1 MLNRLSILFLVTLI
15 LSSCNKEKSAA
26 KKINGE
32 WKVTSYKR
40 TETNG
45 LSFYASVSGEILF
58 SKVDDY
64 KGPTEFQSSITYSF
78 DADSGVYT
86 ENGIIE
92 MIEKGDYMNVI
103 KLNAANNPI
112 DTIKYRIITNT
123 TKDLQLEF
131 IDSTNRIHMMIFK
144 KKK

>member
-1 MLNRLSILFLVTLI
+1 MLNRLSIFLIILLV

-32 WKVTSYKR
+32 WEITSYKR

-45 LSFYASVSGEILF
+45 LSFFAKVSGEMLF
-58 SKVDDY
+58 SHVDHHDAPLTF
-64 KGPTEFQSSITYSF
+64 KTSITYSF
-78 DADSGVYT
+78 DTDNGVYT

-92 MIEKGDYMNVI
+92 MIEKGEYMNVI
-103 KLNAANNPI
+103 KHNASNILI

-123 TKDLQLEF
+123 TTDLQLEF
-131 IDSTNRIHMMIFK
+131 IDSNNRIHMMIFK

>member
-1 MLNRLSILFLVTLI
+1 MLNRLSIFLIILLV

-32 WKVTSYKR
+32 WEITNYKR

-45 LSFYASVSGEILF
+45 LSFFASVSGEMLF
-58 SKVDDY
+58 SHVDHYDAPLTF
-64 KGPTEFQSSITYSF
+64 KTSITYSF
-78 DADSGVYT
+78 DTDNGVYN

-92 MIEKGDYMNVI
+92 MIEKGEYMNVI
-103 KLNAANNPI
+103 KLNTSNIPI

-131 IDSTNRIHMMIFK
+131 IDSNNRIHMMIFK

>member
-1 MLNRLSILFLVTLI
+1 MLNRLSIFLIILLV

-26 KKINGE
+26 KKINGDWE
-32 WKVTSYKR
+32 ITSYKR

-45 LSFYASVSGEILF
+45 LSFFATVSGEMLF
-58 SKVDDY
+58 SHVDHYDA
-64 KGPTEFQSSITYSF
+64 PLTFTTSITYSF
-78 DADSGVYT
+78 DTDNGVYT

-92 MIEKGDYMNVI
+92 MIEKGEYMNVI
-103 KLNAANNPI
+103 KLNTSNIPI

-131 IDSTNRIHMMIFK
+131 IDSNNRIHMMIFK

>member
-1 MLNRLSILFLVTLI
+1 MLNRLSIFLLITLV

-32 WKVTSYKR
+32 WKITSYKR

-45 LSFYASVSGEILF
+45 LSFYATVSGEMLF
-58 SKVDDY
+58 SNVDRY
-64 KGPTEFQSSITYSF
+64 NSPSTFKTSITYSF
-78 DADSGVYT
+78 DTENGVYF

-92 MIEKGDYMNVI
+92 MIEKGEYMNVT
-103 KLNAANNPI
+103 KLNALNNPT
-112 DTIKYRIITNT
+112 DTLKYRIITNT
-123 TKDLQLEF
+123 TKDLQLEY
-131 IDSTNRIHMMIFK
+131 IDSNNRIHMMIFK